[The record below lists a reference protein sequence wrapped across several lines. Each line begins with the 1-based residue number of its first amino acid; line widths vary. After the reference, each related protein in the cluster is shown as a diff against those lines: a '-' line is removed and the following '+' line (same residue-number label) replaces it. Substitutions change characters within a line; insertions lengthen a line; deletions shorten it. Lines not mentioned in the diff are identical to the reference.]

1 MEMIRKEAGIS
12 EHALIESENFVPTA
26 AGLASSASAYL
37 CISWCV

>member
-26 AGLASSASAYL
+26 AGLARQQVHML
-37 CISWCV
+37 H

>member
-26 AGLASSASAYL
+26 GLASSQVHML
-37 CISWCV
+37 H